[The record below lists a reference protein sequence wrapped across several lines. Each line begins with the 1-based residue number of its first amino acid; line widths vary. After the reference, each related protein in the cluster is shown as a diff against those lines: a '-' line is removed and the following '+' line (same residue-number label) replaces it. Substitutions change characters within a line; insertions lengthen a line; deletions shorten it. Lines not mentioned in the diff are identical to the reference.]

1 LAAESTERRDSKAG
15 RIVYKYLLLALFIA
29 LGAVVAG
36 KISYEARSAKEQSE
50 ETSRLIDQYTEELEE
65 LEAKV
70 AETKAEVDLIENR
83 YNTALSQLKETD
95 REFFNLYDRYSRS
108 LVQTRKLAGLTS
120 VSGAGIVIRLDDSG
134 IVEGS
139 LVHDSYLTETVNVLK
154 AAGAQ
159 AISIN
164 GERIV
169 ATSEMLCL
177 GPSIRVN
184 GSRLFAPYCIYAIG
198 DADALLKAY
207 QESRVYAT
215 IVAQGLIYD
224 VSKSD
229 NLVITG
235 YNGNYYKQIAK
246 LF

>member
-1 LAAESTERRDSKAG
+1 MAAESTERKSSKAG
-15 RIVYKYLLLALFIA
+15 RIVYRYLLMVVFIA
-29 LGAVVAG
+29 IGAVVAG
-36 KISYEARSAKEQSE
+36 KISYEARSVREQSE
-50 ETSRLIDQYTEELEE
+50 ETSRLIEQYTKELTE

-70 AETKAEVDLIENR
+70 AETKAEVGRVGNR
-83 YNTALSQLKETD
+83 YNSALSQLKETD
-95 REFFNLYDRYSRS
+95 REFFNLYERYTGS
-108 LVQTRKLAGLTS
+108 LTQTRKLAGLTS
-120 VSGAGIVIRLDDSG
+120 VSGAGIVISLDDSG

-139 LVHDSYLTETVNVLK
+139 LVHDSYLTETVNILK

-184 GSRLFAPYCIYAIG
+184 GSRLFAPYRIYAIG

-215 IVAQGLIYD
+215 IVSQGLIYD
-224 VSKSD
+224 VRKSD
-229 NLVITG
+229 ELVITG
-235 YNGNYYKQIAK
+235 YSGNYHKQIAK